1 MQLFFIALATVT
13 GALLLISIIYGA
25 ITLEIEMKRNRPLKT
40 PERAIVEKL
49 PPARLTRSEYNR
61 LIRAEKKA
69 RLVRA
74 GSRVF

>member
-1 MQLFFIALATVT
+1 MQLFFIALAGVT
-13 GALLLISIIYGA
+13 GSLLLITIVYGA
-25 ITLEIEMKRNRPLKT
+25 ITLEVEMARNRPLKT

-49 PPARLTRSEYNR
+49 PPARLTISEYNR
-61 LIRAEKKA
+61 LIRTEKKT

>member
-13 GALLLISIIYGA
+13 GALLLISIIYVA
-25 ITLEIEMKRNRPLKT
+25 ITLEIEMKRNRPFKT

-49 PPARLTRSEYNR
+49 PPARLTISEYNR
-61 LIRAEKKA
+61 LIRAEKKT

>member
-25 ITLEIEMKRNRPLKT
+25 ITLEIEMKRNRPFKT

-49 PPARLTRSEYNR
+49 PPARLTRSEYKR
-61 LIRAEKKA
+61 ILMAEKKT

>member
-13 GALLLISIIYGA
+13 GSLLLISIVYGA

-49 PPARLTRSEYNR
+49 PPARLTRSEYKR
-61 LIRAEKKA
+61 ILMAEKKT

>member
-1 MQLFFIALATVT
+1 MQLFFIALAGVT
-13 GALLLISIIYGA
+13 GSLLLVTIIYGA
-25 ITLEIEMKRNRPLKT
+25 ITIEIEMKRNRPFKT

-49 PPARLTRSEYNR
+49 PPARLTISEYNR
-61 LIRAEKKA
+61 LIRAEKKT

>member
-13 GALLLISIIYGA
+13 GALLLISIVYGA

-49 PPARLTRSEYNR
+49 PPARLTRSEYKR
-61 LIRAEKKA
+61 ILIAEKKT

>member
-1 MQLFFIALATVT
+1 MQLFFIALAGVT
-13 GALLLISIIYGA
+13 GALLLVTIIYGA
-25 ITLEIEMKRNRPLKT
+25 ITLEIEMKRNRPKT

-49 PPARLTRSEYNR
+49 PPARLTRSEYKR
-61 LIRAEKKA
+61 ILMAEKKT

>member
-40 PERAIVEKL
+40 PERAIVEKM
-49 PPARLTRSEYNR
+49 PPARLTISEYKR
-61 LIRAEKKA
+61 ILMAEKKT

>member
-1 MQLFFIALATVT
+1 MQLFFIALAGVT
-13 GALLLISIIYGA
+13 GSLLLVTIIFGA

-49 PPARLTRSEYNR
+49 QPARLTRSEYKR
-61 LIRAEKKA
+61 ILMAEKKT

>member
-1 MQLFFIALATVT
+1 MQLFFIALAGVT
-13 GALLLISIIYGA
+13 GSLLLISIVYGT
-25 ITLEIEMKRNRPLKT
+25 ITLEVEMARNRPLKT

-61 LIRAEKKA
+61 LIRAEKKT

>member
-1 MQLFFIALATVT
+1 MQLFFIALAAIS
-13 GALLLISIIYGA
+13 GALLLVTVVYGV
-25 ITLEIEMKRNRPLKT
+25 ITLEAEMKRNRPLKT
-40 PERAIVEKL
+40 PEYAAVQKM
-49 PPARLTRSEYNR
+49 PPARLTISEYNR

>member
-40 PERAIVEKL
+40 PEWAIVEKL
-49 PPARLTRSEYNR
+49 PPARLTRSEYKR
-61 LIRAEKKA
+61 ILMAEKKT